1 MKNKVKKTTNG
12 YVSICDSK
20 RTVDGKSKSAYRVK
34 SIGAN
39 GEVLQVSEVLNTK
52 KAVITHLRAMRKLYA
67 FDLMNEST
75 LIIMP
80 PCVSDET
87 KKKSFKA
94 INSFL
99 GR

>member
-1 MKNKVKKTTNG
+1 MKNKIKKTEKG
-12 YVSICDSK
+12 YVSICDAK
-20 RTVDGKSKSAYRVK
+20 RTVDLKPKSAYRVK
-34 SIGAN
+34 SIAAN

-67 FDLMNEST
+67 FDLMNINVF
-75 LIIMP
+75 LIMP
-80 PCVSDET
+80 PCVYDET

-99 GR
+99 